1 MASKYGGQKAST
13 NTAAPKFDPFW
24 SCWRDI
30 VKRWPVSDMG
40 KADILQE
47 ETVKSTVEATGV
59 WDLASIEGFTEITT
73 GRSYFQL
80 K

>member
-1 MASKYGGQKAST
+1 
-13 NTAAPKFDPFW
+13 
-24 SCWRDI
+24 
-30 VKRWPVSDMG
+30 MG